1 MPKLEEIIMKDMK
14 ENIFETLNDLI
25 CSLNFINLKK
35 INIGLYNLVKLRKL
49 FSFSTFNKNKRLR
62 KLIIL
67 KIIKIIV
74 IKKKDN

>member
-35 INIGLYNLVKLRKL
+35 INIG
-49 FSFSTFNKNKRLR
+49 
-62 KLIIL
+62 
-67 KIIKIIV
+67 
-74 IKKKDN
+74 

>member
-35 INIGLYNLVKLRKL
+35 INIGLYNLEK
-49 FSFSTFNKNKRLR
+49 
-62 KLIIL
+62 IL
-67 KIIKIIV
+67 KILLEVHNEIYIPLNDDIK
-74 IKKKDN
+74 

>member
-35 INIGLYNLVKLRKL
+35 INIGLYNLEK
-49 FSFSTFNKNKRLR
+49 
-62 KLIIL
+62 IL
-67 KIIKIIV
+67 KILLEVHNEIYVPLNDDIK
-74 IKKKDN
+74 